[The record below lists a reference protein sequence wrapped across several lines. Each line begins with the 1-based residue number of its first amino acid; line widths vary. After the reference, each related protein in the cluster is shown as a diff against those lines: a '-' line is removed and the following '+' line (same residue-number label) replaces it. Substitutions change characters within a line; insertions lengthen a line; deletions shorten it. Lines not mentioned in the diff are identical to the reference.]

1 MYGPIDV
8 QTKNIFANH
17 LKRVKIKFT
26 KLRNNC
32 VSKYNF
38 IPRRFVSAYDPKK
51 ILTLHYFKKLNM
63 II

>member
-8 QTKNIFANH
+8 QTTYIFTNH

-38 IPRRFVSAYDPKK
+38 IPRRLVNAYYPKE
-51 ILTLHYFKKLNM
+51 ILILHYFKK
-63 II
+63 